1 MKNILIESQNEKKNW
16 PTAIKVL
23 EDIYLNEM
31 VVPKTN
37 PPKKILLRLNGNE
50 VRYDHHSSTYGLDF
64 FYNTTSMGIPVIHY
78 GGADL
83 MDGYYYLKD
92 DYYQYAFQSDGFY
105 RVWFRNARDS
115 SGFRITFDENMNPSI
130 YDKTGFT
137 GDTTNMIFEGGLNG
151 TIDQVSWEGDTLFF
165 DYIS

>member
-1 MKNILIESQNEKKNW
+1 MKKKNW

-37 PPKKILLRLNGNE
+37 PPEKILLRLNGNE
-50 VRYDHHSSTYGLDF
+50 VRYNCHSGVPELEFY
-64 FYNTTSMGIPVIHY
+64 YNTTDLFPNVPEIRY
-78 GGADL
+78 GGDNNYGENFI
-83 MDGYYYLKD
+83 DGYYYLRNTED
-92 DYYQYAFQSDGFY
+92 QSALKSGGFY
-105 RVWFRNARDS
+105 RIDFRNPHPGS

-130 YDKTGFT
+130 YDKAGFP
-137 GDTTNMIFEGGLNG
+137 GDTTNTIFEGDLNG